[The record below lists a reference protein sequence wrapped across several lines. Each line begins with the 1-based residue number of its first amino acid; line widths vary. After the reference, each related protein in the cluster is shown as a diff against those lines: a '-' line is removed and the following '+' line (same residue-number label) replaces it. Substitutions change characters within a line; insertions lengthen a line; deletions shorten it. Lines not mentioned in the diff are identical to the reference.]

1 MELYL
6 IRHGEAEGPEI
17 PDMERALTPAG
28 RDSIRKMAAHVTTHG
43 SIPTHI
49 FVSPLKRAQQTAAIF
64 ADKWQ
69 VTPET
74 VDWLQPSTP
83 PSTVLSK
90 LAAVETTVALVG
102 HLPNLGLVLSGL
114 VWGLPAR
121 EISIPKA
128 GIAFLEANSWEA
140 GKAKMHWLLSPETL

>member
-17 PDMERALTPAG
+17 PDMERALTAAG
-28 RDSIRKMAAHVTTHG
+28 RKAIGRMAAHVGTHG
-43 SIPTHI
+43 PIPTHL
-49 FVSPLKRAQQTAAIF
+49 FVSPLKRAQESAAIF
-64 ADKWQ
+64 ADSWR

-83 PSTVLSK
+83 PSTVLHE
-90 LAAVETTVALVG
+90 LAGLKATAALVG

-114 VWGLPAR
+114 VWGMPPR
-121 EISIPKA
+121 EITLPKA
-128 GIAFLEANSWEA
+128 GVALLEAESWEA
-140 GKAKMHWLLSPETL
+140 GTAKMHWLLSPESL